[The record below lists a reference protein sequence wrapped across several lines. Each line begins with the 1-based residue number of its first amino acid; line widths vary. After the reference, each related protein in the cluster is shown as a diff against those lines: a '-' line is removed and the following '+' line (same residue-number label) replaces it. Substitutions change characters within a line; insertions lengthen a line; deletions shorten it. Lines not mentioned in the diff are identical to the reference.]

1 MRSMRFC
8 AIAAALLV
16 SSAGGGTAWAQV
28 AQDQNRPLEKKIRL
42 RVADSFS
49 VGHYIV
55 EWGIRYWMDQVTQLT
70 GGAVEFEYYPAE
82 QLGKAKDL
90 LALTLSGVTD
100 IGYVVPSY
108 VSDKMPLSAVAELPG
123 GFPTSCAGVTAYW
136 KLSKDGFLAQ
146 KEFAPNGVRAVFSL
160 VSAPYQIALKPKFRG
175 LKDLEG
181 LKLRSIG
188 GAQDITVRKFKAVP
202 VRMPAPEIFESMSRG
217 TIDGIIFPYASMV
230 TYDLPVK
237 YVSVGENLGTSAI
250 HYMISESRWKTLPA
264 GVQKAMLEAG
274 DATAKHACA
283 LFDRDVDAAFEK
295 LKQRQVV
302 PVQLSPEE
310 KRQLTAALVTVGAEW
325 AEGLD
330 KRGKPGTET
339 LKAFREALPP
349 AR

>member
-1 MRSMRFC
+1 MKNLRFY

-16 SSAGGGTAWAQV
+16 LSAGGGTVWAQV
-28 AQDQNRPLEKKIRL
+28 AQNQNRPLEKKIRL
-42 RVADSFS
+42 RVADAFP
-49 VGHYIV
+49 VGHYIA
-55 EWGIRYWMDQVTQLT
+55 EYATRYWMDQVTQLT

-82 QLGKAKDL
+82 QLGKAKDS

-100 IGYVVPSY
+100 VGYVVPSY

-123 GFPTSCAGVTAYW
+123 GFPTSCAGVAAYW

-146 KEFAPNGVRAVFSL
+146 KEFTPNGVRVLFSFVL
-160 VSAPYQIALKPKFRG
+160 APYQIAVKPKFQG

-188 GAQDITVRKFKAVP
+188 GAQDITVRKFKSVP
-202 VRMPAPEIFESMSRG
+202 VRMASPEIFESMSRG
-217 TIDGIIFPYASMV
+217 TIDGAIFPYASMV

-237 YVSVGENLGTSAI
+237 YVSVGENFGTAAG
-250 HYMISESRWKTLPA
+250 HYMMSESRWKTLPA

-283 LFDRDVDAAFEK
+283 LFDKDVDAALDK
-295 LKQRQVV
+295 LKQRQVT
-302 PVQLSPEE
+302 PVQLSLEE
-310 KRQLTAALVTVGAEW
+310 KRQLAAALVTVGAEW